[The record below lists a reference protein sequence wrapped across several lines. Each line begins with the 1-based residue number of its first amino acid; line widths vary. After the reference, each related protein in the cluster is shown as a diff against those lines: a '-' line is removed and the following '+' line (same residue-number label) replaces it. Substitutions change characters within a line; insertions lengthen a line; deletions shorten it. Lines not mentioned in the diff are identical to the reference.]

1 MALETF
7 AAFYA
12 VIAHATQTSC
22 KLSAFISLGINSK
35 QNAPTLPKHK
45 NVNMFFELKI

>member
-12 VIAHATQTSC
+12 VIAHATQTC

-35 QNAPTLPKHK
+35 QNAPTLQKRKH
-45 NVNMFFELKI
+45 VF